1 MKNIKL
7 IEVASEIGAGTRGA
21 SLGIEAIK
29 IAALDF
35 MSSFFIHFP
44 SEKISSDNRILY
56 EPIDSP
62 YAKRIKGVTTMYE
75 KVSKAVTETIKSHFF
90 PVVISGDHSN
100 AGATITGIKM
110 AKPKSKLGVIWIDAH
125 ADLHTPYTTP
135 SGNMH
140 GMPLAIAIN
149 EDNEECAVHDVEEE
163 TKKQWNHLK
172 NMGKI
177 MPKVLPEDVVFISL
191 RDYEKEEKHLIE
203 KYDMKV
209 ITTNEVRR
217 KGPEN
222 IVRSV
227 IRYLSDCTDL
237 QGPLERDTRRPDAS
251 GPRSLG
257 QRQGASRRDRR
268 PDTDLVERRHRVGSR
283 SLAFPALA
291 ARELRLERARRE
303 GYRDRDRRHSPPH
316 ARLQLRPPRR
326 LPHRARGRLPSR
338 SRSGRRPARTGDR
351 QRRLL
356 LAGRPVLP
364 APRYIGV
371 PTATPRD
378 ARSDETAVEPAGGQ
392 DAAAA
397 ASRTRRRR
405 VGRRVVGDRRPCRAE
420 TLRAARA
427 PGTGRLSPRRLAGA
441 PAEERDG
448 CGQRPGGSRRWCSG
462 AGRRPAQLSPGRD
475 RHRCVRKARRG
486 CDRRHATT
494 DRDFW
499 TFSLPSNAGGHY
511 TSSSLPPTSKEAI
524 PWS

>member
-62 YAKRIKGVTTMYE
+62 YAKRIKGITTMYE
-75 KVSKAVTETIKSHFF
+75 RVSKAISETIKSHFF
-90 PVVISGDHSN
+90 PVIISGDHSN

-140 GMPLAIAIN
+140 GMPLAIALN
-149 EDNEECAVHDVEEE
+149 EDNEECGVHDVEEE
-163 TKKQWNHLK
+163 TKKQWNYLK
-172 NMGKI
+172 NIGKI

-209 ITTNEVRR
+209 FTTNEVRR

-237 QGPLERDTRRPDAS
+237 YVSFDVD
-251 GPRSLG
+251 SLDSSI
-257 QRQGASRRDRR
+257 SR
-268 PDTDLVERRHRVGSR
+268 
-283 SLAFPALA
+283 
-291 ARELRLERARRE
+291 
-303 GYRDRDRRHSPPH
+303 
-316 ARLQLRPPRR
+316 
-326 LPHRARGRLPSR
+326 
-338 SRSGRRPARTGDR
+338 
-351 QRRLL
+351 
-356 LAGRPVLP
+356 
-364 APRYIGV
+364 
-371 PTATPRD
+371 
-378 ARSDETAVEPAGGQ
+378 
-392 DAAAA
+392 
-397 ASRTRRRR
+397 
-405 VGRRVVGDRRPCRAE
+405 
-420 TLRAARA
+420 
-427 PGTGRLSPRRLAGA
+427 GTGTPVSNGLKERE
-441 PAEERDG
+441 AEDLISKFMQNHKICCFEITEVNPTLDKENLMAEIAFNIL
-448 CGQRPGGSRRWCSG
+448 QRSVNI
-462 AGRRPAQLSPGRD
+462 LMM
-475 RHRCVRKARRG
+475 
-486 CDRRHATT
+486 
-494 DRDFW
+494 
-499 TFSLPSNAGGHY
+499 N
-511 TSSSLPPTSKEAI
+511 
-524 PWS
+524 